1 MRVGQT
7 LGSYRILE
15 PIGRGGM
22 GVVYLA
28 EHTVLG
34 RKAAVKLLLPEPSRD
49 SELVERF
56 FNEARAAAKIQHA
69 GLVEVLDYGHHT
81 DGSAFIVMELLV
93 GESLAA
99 RIEREHKLAIT
110 TAMAITRQ
118 VSSALHAAHQAGIV
132 HRDLKPENIYLVADA
147 DAPAGVRAKVLDFGI
162 AKLAR
167 DDEPRSVKTKTGA
180 VFGTPRYM
188 SPEQSKNARNVD
200 GRSDIYALGCIL
212 YEMVAGVPPFDF
224 DNWGELIAAHIY
236 VNPKSPRE
244 HDPMIPIGVET
255 IVMRMLAK
263 NPDDRYATMLEVAH
277 DAEAVWKEGVGQ
289 GRAALFTPPAGFAV
303 ASRTTQAP
311 AANAPTLPVAAQV
324 TAPPLARKRRTWIP
338 LAIVA
343 AAAIAGAL
351 FWIVPGR
358 DKQVATPS
366 PPPVDRAVEIDKAPA
381 DAPVVDAPAAATT
394 VELVVESTPGG
405 AEVFR
410 AADGVK
416 LGKTPFA
423 KRFERTD
430 GEAVFLVKLPGYQ
443 PAKVS
448 LSTAQD
454 GKTVARLEREHG
466 HAPHHPDHAQHPLTA
481 DRPPP
486 PPPPSRGSGGP
497 TVLDPYGDGR

>member
-1 MRVGQT
+1 MVGQT
-7 LGSYRILE
+7 LGSYRIVE
-15 PIGRGGM
+15 PIGKGGM
-22 GVVYLA
+22 GVVYRA

-34 RKAAVKLLLPEPSRD
+34 RKVAVKLLLPEPSRD

-56 FNEARAAAKIQHA
+56 FNEARAAAKIQHP
-69 GLVEVLDYGHHT
+69 GLVEVFDYGHHT
-81 DGSAFIVMELLV
+81 DGSAFLVMELLV
-93 GESLAA
+93 GESLSA
-99 RIEREHKLAIT
+99 RIEREHKLAIS
-110 TAMAITRQ
+110 TAMAIARQ

-188 SPEQSKNARNVD
+188 SPEQCKNARNVD

-212 YEMVAGVPPFDF
+212 YEMVAGVPPFDY

-236 VNPKSPRE
+236 VNAKRPRE
-244 HDPMIPIGVET
+244 HDPMIPASVDAV
-255 IVMRMLAK
+255 VMRMLAK
-263 NPDDRYATMLEVAH
+263 NPDERYATMLEVAH
-277 DAEAVWKEGVGQ
+277 DAEAVWKEAVGE
-289 GRAALFTPPAGFAV
+289 GRAALFTPVAGVSVGAR
-303 ASRTTQAP
+303 STKAP
-311 AANAPTLPVAAQV
+311 ATSAPTLPVAAQV
-324 TAPPLARKRRTWIP
+324 TSPAVVRKRRAWIP
-338 LAIVA
+338 IAILALA
-343 AAAIAGAL
+343 AVGGAL
-351 FWIVPGR
+351 FL
-358 DKQVATPS
+358 VARGDDDRPAPSPS
-366 PPPVDRAVEIDKAPA
+366 PPRAIEIATAPA
-381 DAPVVDAPAAATT
+381 DAAADAPAVATT

-410 AADGVK
+410 AADGIK

-430 GEAVFLVKLPGYQ
+430 GEAVFLVKLTGYQ
-443 PAKVS
+443 PATVS

-454 GKTVARLEREHG
+454 GKITAKLERDRVRTPHRPG
-466 HAPHHPDHAQHPLTA
+466 RPPPAPAN

-486 PPPPSRGSGGP
+486 PPPPKGSGGP